1 MLLDSVYIFIVLSMM
16 VPIKPQTYQFFY
28 LKIHKQQ
35 LEERYIDTRNIKVV
49 RRAIEAF
56 NTCDTRKIHEF
67 ISVDYINRE
76 SQSAKVSHRP
86 KLRGSEEFVD
96 TIKNLRSAFPD
107 LHYEEREIISQGN
120 KVIFGGNVNL
130 SKNTLIYHV

>member
-1 MLLDSVYIFIVLSMM
+1 M

-35 LEERYIDTRNIKVV
+35 LEEDMSVQENIKVV

-76 SQSAKVSHRP
+76 SQ
-86 KLRGSEEFVD
+86 
-96 TIKNLRSAFPD
+96 
-107 LHYEEREIISQGN
+107 
-120 KVIFGGNVNL
+120 
-130 SKNTLIYHV
+130 

>member
-1 MLLDSVYIFIVLSMM
+1 M

-35 LEERYIDTRNIKVV
+35 LEERYIDTRKNKVV

-56 NTCDTRKIHEF
+56 NTCDTRKFHEF

-76 SQSAKVSHRP
+76 SQLAKVSYRP

-107 LHYEEREIISQGN
+107 LPYEER
-120 KVIFGGNVNL
+120 
-130 SKNTLIYHV
+130 